1 MSGASAVA
9 GFRLAFG
16 QLCRDGD
23 VDRLSAAQRDALDA
37 QVGACVTR
45 GQPIRLT
52 LPGFPLKSPD
62 RRGRVLGMLPDRG
75 EQLALGYLDAFCET
89 VRRFYAPGC
98 VVDLFSDGLTFFDLL
113 DVRRADANAY
123 HRALRELVVS
133 RNIVWHSYSTVDPS
147 FDRDASDVDAALAPY
162 WPADDDKRC
171 DARGER
177 VAELTALLAGERRI
191 VLADADTATRA
202 RLSRAAQR
210 MAERGVALDGFL
222 DAKLPAG
229 LRLTVHAA
237 PHGSKKIPIRLHAG
251 GGDGALPWRNVL
263 LQTKNGEFAML
274 SKSQVDQTVNAA
286 LVTKGGEPWYF
297 AEGDDPVLNRC
308 AISVVHRDD
317 FGLLVEPNAD
327 EAGRIDCCALS
338 KDALATMLRRH
349 GFVVLRGFRVDDEAA
364 LVKFTEQFGKLYV
377 WKFGPV
383 HKVKPEEDAN
393 GYVHS
398 FEAVPLHWDL
408 SMLPLTH
415 PLVQQDEYFSA
426 KMFALYC
433 KTAPKRGEGMTT
445 LVDAR
450 RIVSQLDA
458 GTLAAWER
466 TSLTYDTKMTY
477 FGGVPRTFPLIA
489 THPDTGEKVLRYQEG
504 SESTLQ
510 RFEVSIATP
519 GTVPDDSVQQINALA
534 YAREYLVEHDW
545 VDGDIVL
552 VDNYSVLHGRRAM
565 SRESAAREL
574 WRVQVY

>member
-1 MSGASAVA
+1 MAFVSEFG
-9 GFRLAFG
+9 RAFG

-23 VDRLSAAQRDALDA
+23 VGCLSDVQRGALDA
-37 QVGACVTR
+37 RVGACVAG

-62 RRGRVLGMLPDRG
+62 RQGKVLGMLPDRG
-75 EQLALGYLDAFCET
+75 ERLALGYLDAFCET
-89 VRRFYAPGC
+89 VRGFYAPGC

-113 DVRRADANAY
+113 GVSRADANAY
-123 HRALRELVVS
+123 HRALRELVAL
-133 RNIVWHSYSTVDPS
+133 RHIVWHSYSTVMPS
-147 FDRDASDVDAALAPY
+147 FDREASDVDAALAPY
-162 WPADDDKRC
+162 WPADDGRRRAVH
-171 DARGER
+171 DAR
-177 VAELTALLAGERRI
+177 VAGLTALIADERRI
-191 VLADADTATRA
+191 VLADADAATHTRLVQAA
-202 RLSRAAQR
+202 RR
-210 MAERGVALDGFL
+210 MVDRGIALDGLL

-229 LRLTVHAA
+229 VRLTVHTA
-237 PHGSKKIPIRLHAG
+237 PPGSAKIPIRLHAA

-263 LQTKNGEFAML
+263 VQKKSGEFVMV
-274 SKSQVDQTVNAA
+274 SKSQVNEAVDAVRITQ
-286 LVTKGGEPWYF
+286 GGAPWYF
-297 AEGDDPVLNRC
+297 AESDDPVLNRC
-308 AISVVHRDD
+308 AISVVHGDE
-317 FGLLVEPNAD
+317 FGLLVEPQ
-327 EAGRIDCCALS
+327 AGDAGAIDCCALS
-338 KDALATMLRRH
+338 REGLATMLRRY

-364 LVKFTEQFGKLYV
+364 LVKFTEQFGRLYV
-377 WKFGPV
+377 WQFGPV
-383 HKVKPEEDAN
+383 HKVRPEENAN

-415 PLVQQDEYFSA
+415 PLVQQDEFFSA
-426 KMFALYC
+426 TMFALYC
-433 KTAPKRGEGMTT
+433 KTAPKPGEGKTT

-450 RIVSQLDA
+450 RIVRELDA
-458 GTLAAWER
+458 GTMAAWER

-489 THPDTGEKVLRYQEG
+489 SHPDTGEKVLRYQEG

-510 RFEVSIATP
+510 RFEVAIATP
-519 GTVPDDSVQQINALA
+519 GTVPDDTVQRINALA
-534 YAREYLVEHDW
+534 YAPQNLVEHAW